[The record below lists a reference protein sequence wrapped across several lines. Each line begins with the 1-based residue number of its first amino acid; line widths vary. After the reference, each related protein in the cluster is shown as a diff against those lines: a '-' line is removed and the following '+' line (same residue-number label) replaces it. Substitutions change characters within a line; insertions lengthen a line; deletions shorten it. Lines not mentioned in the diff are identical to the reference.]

1 MSILAKN
8 KKVIFCLALLLMGFL
23 DLFTTVAG
31 VLFFGAVEVN
41 PLLSGLTQT
50 NMLLFIGVKIL
61 TVLFLGLIFYSGGRI
76 IESHGDIS
84 SLGIRF
90 FDLGYFTSLTVLT
103 VIVTNN
109 VMTLGGFI

>member
-1 MSILAKN
+1 MSIFAKN
-8 KKVIFCLALLLMGFL
+8 KKVIFCLALLSMGFL

-31 VLFFGAVEVN
+31 ILFFGAVEVN

-50 NMLLFIGVKIL
+50 NMLLFIGVKTL
-61 TVLFLGLIFYSGGRI
+61 AVLFLGFLFYSGGRI
-76 IESHGDIS
+76 TESYVDSS

-109 VMTLGGFI
+109 MMTLVGFI